1 MIYIKKF
8 ENTKKIKYLKQRENL
23 KNLKFFK
30 NIFKTKK
37 QTDS

>member
-30 NIFKTKK
+30 NIFKTQK